1 MHISRKQSSPSSRI
15 VTSSSPSH
23 CHSLPRSSLLLYL
36 ILFIYIMT
44 ATAFIPSQVI
54 SSKKKKDG
62 GIDLIPTRTRTIHEH
77 KKSLFLVPSQSIN
90 SSNNRK
96 KNKNR
101 TKLQETFDA
110 NGNKNQKD
118 ASTSTS
124 TSTSTLNTKT
134 QKKTRKHSFQ
144 YYGNLP
150 DVHWR

>member
-1 MHISRKQSSPSSRI
+1 
-15 VTSSSPSH
+15 
-23 CHSLPRSSLLLYL
+23 
-36 ILFIYIMT
+36 MT

-54 SSKKKKDG
+54 SSNKKKKDG
-62 GIDLIPTRTRTIHEH
+62 GIDLIPTRTIHEH

-96 KNKNR
+96 KNNNR

-110 NGNKNQKD
+110 NVNKNKKD
-118 ASTSTS
+118 ASTS

-134 QKKTRKHSFQ
+134 QGKKTKKHSFQ